1 MGQAP
6 LPWISVSDEVT
17 RQAEAEW
24 VTAQPGSTRSWREA
38 ALLAIPLVYLIYV
51 AVSVRQN
58 SHGAS
63 AVTGYALLAA
73 FAACWLVTPFALPE
87 RTSRLRF

>member
-1 MGQAP
+1 MGESP
-6 LPWISVSDEVT
+6 LPWTSVSDEVT
-17 RQAEAEW
+17 RHAEAEAEW
-24 VTAQPGSTRSWREA
+24 VAAQSRWTRSWRLM
-38 ALLAIPLVYLIYV
+38 ALFAIPLVYLIYV

-73 FAACWLVTPFALPE
+73 FAYRRSAA
-87 RTSRLRF
+87 RG